1 MVVAIVKFIICI
13 LLSGLSVGMLTC
25 GIIGIGIIPVTREIK
40 LTPFLLL
47 IMGFVIICGLHDY
60 NTKEIQKIR
69 AESKI
74 ELENALENQYEIY
87 VNGIKVDINTI
98 DIDAYDSIKIDDE
111 NKYIIITQ

>member
-13 LLSGLSVGMLTC
+13 LLSGLGVGMLTC
-25 GIIGIGIIPVTREIK
+25 GIIGVGVIPITREIK
-40 LTPFLLL
+40 LTPFLCL
-47 IMGFVIICGLHDY
+47 VIGLTIVCGLCNY
-60 NTKEIQKIR
+60 STKEMQKIR
-69 AESKI
+69 AESKM

-98 DIDAYDSIKIDDE
+98 DIDAYDNIKIDNE